1 MYAFYFTENAF
12 STRQQYPSNR
22 EMYPYTLF
30 DCHGSCNEIFDAVLS
45 FLDHG
50 KDRQTN
56 CPMVRLAHCRR
67 GYKNRQGQ

>member
-1 MYAFYFTENAF
+1 MRFLPVNNTPQ
-12 STRQQYPSNR
+12 TGKC
-22 EMYPYTLF
+22 TLILYSIAMARATKF
-30 DCHGSCNEIFDAVLS
+30 LDAVLS

>member
-22 EMYPYTLF
+22 EMYLILYSIAMARATKFL
-30 DCHGSCNEIFDAVLS
+30 DAVLS

-50 KDRQTN
+50 KDRQTS